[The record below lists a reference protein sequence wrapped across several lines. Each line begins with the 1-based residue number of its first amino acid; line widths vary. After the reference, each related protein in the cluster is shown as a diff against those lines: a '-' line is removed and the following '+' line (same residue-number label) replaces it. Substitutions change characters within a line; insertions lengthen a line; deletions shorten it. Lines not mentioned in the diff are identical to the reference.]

1 MKNRMKPKT
10 LSNLQQKSSNIHQH
24 LPESKYLPPE
34 LCTQIFVN
42 LPAKTLLRFRCVCKS
57 WSSIIDD
64 PDFVNMHFKTSQI
77 TSRNNNNLL
86 VDLEG
91 LIRNTG
97 YMLTVC
103 EAETL
108 RKTDLIFSKSTSY
121 TYQII
126 GSCNGLFLVERF
138 CRPYYRKEL
147 RLWNPCIRKSLPL
160 PVSPFGSLVGTKYLF
175 GFASHSQDYKVVA
188 MTFDDIEAGLT
199 GKTYVAVYTLS
210 DQKWTVR
217 NDQFDITFPNNI
229 SIIKPFDSLS
239 TAVFCRGSAYWL
251 GYFDKPRNYFHK
263 PRNTL
268 THLGSFDFD
277 KEKTTFLELPFT
289 WDENGSLRFLFLLGG
304 SLAVFSISK
313 LSSRI
318 WMLEQDNEKEPWTL
332 WFLGESSWDGYQVFF
347 SFLSPNQKVIYCE
360 SDGGYFICG
369 NKVYNIASRQVRV
382 LNRSMSSN
390 VRLDMYSESLVLSK
404 GNGTQDLRSF
414 P

>member
-1 MKNRMKPKT
+1 MKNRKKPKSS
-10 LSNLQQKSSNIHQH
+10 SNLQKISSIIHQH

-57 WSSIIDD
+57 WCSIIDD
-64 PDFVNMHFKTSQI
+64 PDFVNMHFQLSQFNF
-77 TSRNNNNLL
+77 RNNNKLL
-86 VDLEG
+86 VAFEG
-91 LIRNTG
+91 LERDTG
-97 YMLTVC
+97 HTAYMLTVC

-108 RKTDLIFSKSTSY
+108 RQTDLIFKKSIRY

-126 GSCNGLFLVERF
+126 GSCNGLHLVERF
-138 CRPYYRKEL
+138 CPPYYRKEL

-160 PVSPFGSLVGTKYLF
+160 PVSPFGSLVGTNYLF

-188 MTFDDIEAGLT
+188 MTFDNIEAGLT

-210 DQKWTVR
+210 DKKWTVR

-229 SIIKPFDSLS
+229 SINKPFDSLS

-251 GYFDKPRNYFHK
+251 GYFDE

-277 KEKTTFLELPFT
+277 KEKTIFLELPST
-289 WDENGSLRFLFLLGG
+289 WDEKGSLRFPFLLGV

-313 LSSRI
+313 VTSRI
-318 WMLEQDNEKEPWTL
+318 WVLEQGNEKEPWTL
-332 WFLGESSWDGYQVFF
+332 WFLGGSSGDGYQVF
-347 SFLSPNQKVIYCE
+347 SSCLSTKQKVIYCE

-369 NKVYNIASRQVRV
+369 NKVYNIASCQVRV

-390 VRLDMYSESLVLSK
+390 LRLDMYSESLVLSK
-404 GNGTQDLRSF
+404 GYGTKDLRSF